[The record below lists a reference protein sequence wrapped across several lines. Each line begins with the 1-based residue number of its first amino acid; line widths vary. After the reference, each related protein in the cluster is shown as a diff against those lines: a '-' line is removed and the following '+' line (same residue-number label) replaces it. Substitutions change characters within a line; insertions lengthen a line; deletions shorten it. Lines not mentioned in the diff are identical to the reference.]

1 MPTAPANGIEIWY
14 ETFGDPDD
22 APLLLVMG
30 FTCQAIQWD
39 VDFCN
44 ALVDRGYYVIRY
56 DNRDVGLSTKIDSP
70 NFDFIGS
77 FMKALA
83 GEEIDAPYL
92 LTDMASDAVGLLD
105 HLGIESA
112 HVVGVSMGGMIG
124 QTMAIEHAQRV
135 RTLTSIM
142 STTGDLDVG
151 QANAEAAATLLRT
164 PAPDRET
171 YLEGYVD
178 MWRVLCGPVYF
189 DEDYI
194 RKRGAEAYD
203 RCYFPV
209 GYGRQLLGIYA
220 SGSRSE
226 QLREVT
232 TPTLVIHGSIDPL
245 IDISGGRRTAQLV
258 PEAEL
263 IEIDDMGHD
272 LPRPLWPQIV
282 DAIVRHT
289 SNVERLA
296 S

>member
-1 MPTAPANGIEIWY
+1 MPIAPANGIEIWY
-14 ETFGDPDD
+14 ETFGEPDD

-44 ALVDRGYYVIRY
+44 ALVDRGYFVIRY

-70 NFDFIGS
+70 KFNFIES
-77 FMKALA
+77 FMRALA
-83 GEEIDAPYL
+83 GEDIEAPYL
-92 LTDMASDAVGLLD
+92 LTDMAADAVGLLD

-124 QTMAIEHAQRV
+124 QTMAIEHPQRV

-142 STTGDLDVG
+142 STTGELDVG
-151 QANAEAAATLLRT
+151 QANAEAAATLLHP
-164 PAPDRET
+164 PAPDRDA
-171 YLEGYVD
+171 YLESYVD

-189 DEDYI
+189 DEDYL
-194 RKRGAEAYD
+194 RKRGSAVYD
-203 RCYFPV
+203 RSYFPV

-220 SGSRSE
+220 SGSRSD
-226 QLREVT
+226 QLRDVT
-232 TPTLVIHGSIDPL
+232 TPTLVIHGTLDPL
-245 IDISGGRRTAQLV
+245 IDISGGRRTAELI
-258 PEAEL
+258 PGAEL
-263 IEIDDMGHD
+263 IEVDDMGHD
-272 LPRPLWPQIV
+272 LPQQLWPQIV

>member
-1 MPTAPANGIEIWY
+1 MPIAPANGIEIWY
-14 ETFGDPDD
+14 ETFGDPED

-30 FTCQAIQWD
+30 FTCQATQWD

-70 NFDFIGS
+70 HLDFLGS

-83 GEEIDAPYL
+83 GEEIEAPYR
-92 LTDMASDAVGLLD
+92 LTDMADDAVGLLN
-105 HLGIESA
+105 HLRIESA

-124 QTMAIEHAQRV
+124 QTIAIEHPERL

-142 STTGDLDVG
+142 STTGEKDVG
-151 QANAEAAATLLRT
+151 QANAEAAATLLRSP
-164 PAPDRET
+164 PADRDE
-171 YLEGYVD
+171 YLENYVD
-178 MWRVLCGPVYF
+178 TWRLLNGPVYF
-189 DEDYI
+189 DEDYT
-194 RKRGAEAYD
+194 RQRGAAAFD

-209 GYGRQLLGIYA
+209 GAGRQLLGIYA

-226 QLREVT
+226 QLRAVT
-232 TPTLVIHGSIDPL
+232 TPTLVMHGKIDPL
-245 IDISGGRRTAQLV
+245 IDISGGRRTAELI
-258 PEAEL
+258 PGAEL

-272 LPRPLWPQIV
+272 LPRPVWPQVV